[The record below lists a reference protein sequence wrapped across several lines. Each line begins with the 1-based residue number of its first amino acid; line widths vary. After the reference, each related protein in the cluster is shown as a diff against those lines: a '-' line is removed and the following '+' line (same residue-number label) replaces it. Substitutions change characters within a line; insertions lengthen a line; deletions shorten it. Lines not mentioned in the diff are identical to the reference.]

1 LLLRDFLIEPVQRV
15 PRYKLLLGELIKH
28 TESGE
33 KLVQLKEAHAQVGR
47 VAQDIN
53 SKLNSFEQAN
63 KVRGF
68 KRNCA
73 SPLHI
78 STAYLYISVA
88 TSFILISHI
97 TRDSQKYAMNVWLFQ
112 TIHVV
117 AMYINNLVML
127 FFLKQL

>member
-1 LLLRDFLIEPVQRV
+1 LIEPVQRV

-68 KRNCA
+68 ERSGRRLC
-73 SPLHI
+73 I
-78 STAYLYISVA
+78 TATTVYLSSIHLSLCLSCDLNFHF
-88 TSFILISHI
+88 THI
-97 TRDSQKYAMNVWLFQ
+97 TSESEK
-112 TIHVV
+112 
-117 AMYINNLVML
+117 
-127 FFLKQL
+127 